1 MPSLV
6 RSQDRSRPLT
16 WACLLT
22 GALIVLFIAPTVFAQ
37 GDPAQAVAPVAA
49 SPMQYGGWVLLP
61 ALSAIVLA
69 IATRQVIPSLFI
81 GTLVASMMLCRIA
94 PDHSGGVFSTVIDG
108 AADAMAVYVVGA
120 VADADHAKVMLFTL
134 MIGGMVGVVNAS
146 GGTRAMVEMVARR
159 ASTKRQ
165 GQCTVW
171 LAGLVVFF
179 DDYANTMIVG
189 PTMLPLFDRLKISRA
204 KLAYIVDSTAA
215 PVASIALVGTWVG
228 AEIGYIDGALQDVAS
243 SGTPVFLS
251 SVDAWGTFINSIPY
265 RFYAILALVMV
276 FIIGW
281 TGRDFGAMRRHE
293 QLAADGGGIEETLE
307 SEHPVGRFDWLL
319 AAIPVLTLVAVTGV
333 ALLYPGYAK
342 AHANGVPL
350 AWKSMFDDADSYNAI
365 LFGAMACLIAAMLLA
380 VGSRRSKLHDAVEG
394 MVEGM
399 TRMFPAIVVLVLA
412 WSLSQSSQDLKVGEV
427 VSGWLVAKNF
437 AMQNLPVVVF
447 ACAAGVSFA
456 TGTSWGT
463 MGILCPVV
471 VRVAADMGAD
481 LPADTALPLFY
492 GSVGSVLAGAI
503 FGDHCSPIS
512 DTTVL
517 SSAASGCDHQV
528 HVWTQLPYALVT
540 AAVSM
545 ATGDLLCARLQLSP
559 WLGLVFGTI
568 ILVVLVAMLGRK
580 TDHR

>member
-1 MPSLV
+1 
-6 RSQDRSRPLT
+6 
-16 WACLLT
+16 
-22 GALIVLFIAPTVFAQ
+22 
-37 GDPAQAVAPVAA
+37 
-49 SPMQYGGWVLLP
+49 MQYGGWVLLP

-69 IATRQVIPSLFI
+69 IVTRQVIPALFI
-81 GTLVASMMLCRIA
+81 GTFVAAMMLCRIS
-94 PDHSGGVFSTVIDG
+94 PDHSGGALSTVIDG

-146 GGTRAMVEMVARR
+146 GGTRAMVEIIARR
-159 ASTKRQ
+159 AKTRRQ

-189 PTMLPLFDRLKISRA
+189 PTMQPLFDRLKISRA

-228 AEIGYIDGALQDVAS
+228 AEIGYIDGALKDIAKT
-243 SGTPVFLS
+243 GTPAFLS
-251 SVDAWGTFINSIPY
+251 SVDAWGAFLNSIPY

-276 FIIGW
+276 FIVGW

-293 QLAADGGGIEETLE
+293 ALAATGDVIEHDDADERT
-307 SEHPVGRFDWLL
+307 VGRFDWLL
-319 AAIPVLTLVAVTGV
+319 AAIPVLLLVAVTGV
-333 ALLYPGYAK
+333 LLLYPAYTK
-342 AHANGVPL
+342 ARADGTPL
-350 AWKSMFDDADSYNAI
+350 SWKTLFDDADSYNAI
-365 LFGAMACLIAAMLLA
+365 LFGAMACLIAAIALA
-380 VGSRRSKLHDAVEG
+380 VTSRRSKLQDAVDGMLEG
-394 MVEGM
+394 MS
-399 TRMFPAIVVLVLA
+399 RMFPAIVVLVLA
-412 WSLSQSSQDLKVGEV
+412 WALSQSSVDLKVGEV
-427 VSGWLVAKNF
+427 VSDWLVSKNF
-437 AMQNLPVVVF
+437 AMHNLPVVVF

-481 LPADTALPLFY
+481 LPAETALPLFY
-492 GSVGSVLAGAI
+492 ASVGSVLAGAI

-517 SSAASGCDHQV
+517 SSAASGCNLQD

-545 ATGDLLCARLQLSP
+545 ATGDILCARMQLSP
-559 WLGLVFGTI
+559 WLGIAFGI
-568 ILVVLVAMLGRK
+568 FILAILVATLGRK
-580 TDHR
+580 TIKS

>member
-1 MPSLV
+1 
-6 RSQDRSRPLT
+6 
-16 WACLLT
+16 LLT
-22 GALIVLFIAPTVFAQ
+22 GALIVLLFAPAVFAQ
-37 GDPAQAVAPVAA
+37 GDTTSATAPVAA
-49 SPMQYGGWVLLP
+49 SPMQYGGWVLMP

-69 IATRQVIPSLFI
+69 IVTRQVIPSLFI
-81 GTLVASMMLCRIA
+81 GTFVAAMMLCRIA
-94 PDHSGGVFSTVIDG
+94 PDHSGGVFSTVIVG

-146 GGTRAMVEMVARR
+146 GGTRAMVEIIARR
-159 ASTKRQ
+159 ASTRRQ

-189 PTMLPLFDRLKISRA
+189 PTMQPLFDRLKISRA

-228 AEIGYIDGALQDVAS
+228 AEIGYIDGALQDVAK
-243 SGTPVFLS
+243 SGTPAFLS
-251 SVDAWGTFINSIPY
+251 SVDAWGTFLNSIPY

-281 TGRDFGAMRRHE
+281 TGRDFGAMRRQE
-293 QLAADGGGIEETLE
+293 ALAADERPNVDD
-307 SEHPVGRFDWLL
+307 HAKDAAVGRFDWLL
-319 AAIPVLTLVAVTGV
+319 AAIPVLLLVAVTGFV
-333 ALLYPGYAK
+333 LLYPGWVKSRAE
-342 AHANGVPL
+342 GTPL
-350 AWKSMFDDADSYNAI
+350 SWKTMFEGSDSYNAI
-365 LFGAMACLIAAMLLA
+365 LFGAMACLIVAMTLA
-380 VGSRRSKLHDAVEG
+380 VASGKSKLQDAVDG
-394 MVEGM
+394 MLDGM
-399 TRMFPAIVVLVLA
+399 SRMFPAIVVLVLA
-412 WSLSQSSQDLKVGEV
+412 WALSQSSQDLKVGEV
-427 VSGWLVAKNF
+427 VSDWLVQKNF
-437 AMQNLPVVVF
+437 AMNNLPVVVF

-481 LPADTALPLFY
+481 LPAETALPLFY

-545 ATGDLLCARLQLSP
+545 VAGDLLCARLHLSP
-559 WLGLVFGTI
+559 WIGLVFGTVI
-568 ILVVLVAMLGRK
+568 LAILVAALGRK
-580 TDHR
+580 TSKP

>member
-1 MPSLV
+1 MPDL
-6 RSQDRSRPLT
+6 DRTHQRCRPLS

-22 GALIVLFIAPTVFAQ
+22 GALVVLLFAPSVFAHVDTS
-37 GDPAQAVAPVAA
+37 GAA
-49 SPMQYGGWVLLP
+49 TASVTSPMQYGGWVLLP
-61 ALSAIVLA
+61 ALAAIVLA
-69 IATRQVIPSLFI
+69 IVTRQVIPALFI
-81 GTLVASMMLCRIA
+81 GTFIASMMLCRIS
-94 PDHSGGVFSTVIDG
+94 PDHSDGVLSTVIDG

-120 VADADHAKVMLFTL
+120 VAKPDNAKVMLFTL

-146 GGTRAMVEMVARR
+146 GGTRAMVDMIARR
-159 ASTKRQ
+159 ATTRRQ

-189 PTMLPLFDRLKISRA
+189 PTMQPLFDRLKISRA

-228 AEIGYIDGALQDVAS
+228 AELGYIDEALQDIAKT
-243 SGTPVFLS
+243 GTPPFLT

-293 QLAADGGGIEETLE
+293 EKAAGENSIEVDSSGDGA
-307 SEHPVGRFDWLL
+307 VGRFDWLL
-319 AAIPVLTLVAVTGV
+319 AALPVLLLVVVTGAV
-333 ALLYPGYAK
+333 LLYPGYSK
-342 AHANGVPL
+342 ARAEGTAL
-350 AWKSMFDDADSYNAI
+350 SWQSMFDGADSYNAI
-365 LFGAMACLIAAMLLA
+365 LFGAMACLIAAIALA
-380 VGSRRSKLHDAVEG
+380 VGSRRSKLQDAVDG
-394 MVEGM
+394 MLAGM
-399 TRMFPAIVVLVLA
+399 SRMFPAIVVLVLA
-412 WSLSQSSQDLKVGEV
+412 WALSQSSQDLKVGEV
-427 VSGWLVAKNF
+427 VSDWLVQKNF
-437 AMQNLPVVVF
+437 AMNNLPVVVF

-481 LPADTALPLFY
+481 LQPEAALPLFY
-492 GSVGSVLAGAI
+492 ASTGSVLAGAI

-517 SSAASGCDHQV
+517 SSAASGCNHQT

-545 ATGDLLCARLQLSP
+545 VTGDILCARLQLSP

-568 ILVVLVAMLGRK
+568 ILVILVAALGRK

>member
-1 MPSLV
+1 M
-6 RSQDRSRPLT
+6 
-16 WACLLT
+16 T
-22 GALIVLFIAPTVFAQ
+22 GALVVLLFAPSVFAQ
-37 GDPAQAVAPVAA
+37 ADAGTATTVS

-61 ALSAIVLA
+61 ALTAIVLA
-69 IATRQVIPSLFI
+69 IVTRQVIPALFF
-81 GTLVASMMLCRIA
+81 GTFVAAMMLCRIA
-94 PDHSGGVFSTVIDG
+94 PDHTGGALSTVIDG
-108 AADAMAVYVVGA
+108 AANAMSVYVVGA
-120 VADADHAKVMLFTL
+120 VADTDHAKVMLFTL

-146 GGTRAMVEMVARR
+146 GGTRAMVDMIARR
-159 ASTKRQ
+159 ATTRRQ

-189 PTMLPLFDRLKISRA
+189 PTMQPLFDRLKISRA

-228 AEIGYIDGALQDVAS
+228 AEIGYIDGALKDIATT
-243 SGTPVFLS
+243 GTPAFLS
-251 SVDAWGTFINSIPY
+251 SVDAWGAFLNSIPY

-281 TGRDFGAMRRHE
+281 TGRDFGPMRRYE
-293 QLAADGGGIEETLE
+293 AMAQSGDANDSEVEE
-307 SEHPVGRFDWLL
+307 SQGAVGRFDWLL
-319 AAIPVLTLVAVTGV
+319 AALPVLTLVAVTGV
-333 ALLYPGYAK
+333 VLLYPGFSKSRAE
-342 AHANGVPL
+342 GTPL
-350 AWKSMFDDADSYNAI
+350 SWTILFEDADSYNAI
-365 LFGAMACLIAAMLLA
+365 LFGAMACLIAAMGLA
-380 VGSRRSKLHDAVEG
+380 VASRRSTLQDAVDG
-394 MVEGM
+394 MLAGM
-399 TRMFPAIVVLVLA
+399 SRMFPAIVVLVLA

-427 VSGWLVAKNF
+427 VSDWLVQKNF

-481 LPADTALPLFY
+481 LQPEAALPLFY
-492 GSVGSVLAGAI
+492 ASVGSVLAGAI

-517 SSAASGCDHQV
+517 SSAASGCDHQT
-528 HVWTQLPYALVT
+528 HVWTQFPYALVT

-545 ATGDLLCARLQLSP
+545 ATGDILCARLQLSP
-559 WLGLVFGTI
+559 WLGLVFGTVI
-568 ILVVLVAMLGRK
+568 LAILVAVLGRK
-580 TDHR
+580 TEHR